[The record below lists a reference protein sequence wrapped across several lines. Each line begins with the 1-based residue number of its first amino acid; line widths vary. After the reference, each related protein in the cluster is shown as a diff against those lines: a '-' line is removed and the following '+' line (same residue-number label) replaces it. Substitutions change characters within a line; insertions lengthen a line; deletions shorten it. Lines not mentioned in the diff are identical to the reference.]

1 MRLVDPVNLN
11 FQPLNEQA
19 IRGANVACIYVVS
32 DQRQFISAIV
42 LLQYMKFFSQQ
53 VSRESRVAVRL
64 GTIGI
69 SLHLGQ
75 VVVELWYYESRKPY
89 EYFLWEALQIGL
101 GVGVI
106 FVVQLHFFRLAY
118 ATNALSTKWSIPLG
132 LICLGAC
139 VGGLGTAFGL

>member
-1 MRLVDPVNLN
+1 
-11 FQPLNEQA
+11 
-19 IRGANVACIYVVS
+19 
-32 DQRQFISAIV
+32 
-42 LLQYMKFFSQQ
+42 MKFFSQQ

-75 VVVELWYYESRKPY
+75 VVVELWGIFQSLQYYESRKPY

-106 FVVQLHFFRLAY
+106 FVVQ
-118 ATNALSTKWSIPLG
+118 
-132 LICLGAC
+132 
-139 VGGLGTAFGL
+139 

>member
-1 MRLVDPVNLN
+1 MHLC
-11 FQPLNEQA
+11 
-19 IRGANVACIYVVS
+19 G
-32 DQRQFISAIV
+32 QFISAIV

-75 VVVELWYYESRKPY
+75 VVVELWGIFQSLQYYESRKPY

>member
-19 IRGANVACIYVVS
+19 IRGANVACIYVS
-32 DQRQFISAIV
+32 AGQFISAIV

-75 VVVELWYYESRKPY
+75 VVVELWDAILTENMKRASRASFNLSSTMRVGNHTSISCGRLY
-89 EYFLWEALQIGL
+89 RSAWAL
-101 GVGVI
+101 
-106 FVVQLHFFRLAY
+106 A
-118 ATNALSTKWSIPLG
+118 
-132 LICLGAC
+132 
-139 VGGLGTAFGL
+139 